1 MLAPWHWAL
10 TWPPCPCSKLANTSP
25 PRLPNPS
32 LFTVRFAGPVT
43 VFHLANFALDCPT
56 QSKHCEGCSGVS
68 SFAFSECKFCYDSA
82 VTSCQYSDASCTDS
96 DGTCPNIESLN
107 PPSMLQGDAGVTSV
121 DLSGLFSFTG
131 STAITNLV
139 CMWDV
144 DTTATVANA
153 QTASGITATSITC
166 PIPASLPL
174 GAHTVSSQRRP
185 V

>member
-1 MLAPWHWAL
+1 MQSNASAVTLGAYMTSVSVLQAGKYITSSAPQ
-10 TWPPCPCSKLANTSP
+10 S
-25 PRLPNPS
+25 
-32 LFTVRFAGPVT
+32 FAIYGTIAEPVT

-56 QSKHCEGCSGVS
+56 QSKHCEGCSGVT

-166 PIPASLPL
+166 PIPASLPI
-174 GAHTVSSQRRP
+174 GAHTVSSS
-185 V
+185 